1 MKWHKI
7 HPRGQ
12 DRATHVYWEGM
23 GWQDLLR
30 AAGPVFYLLLG
41 LSVYTLYLLLYA
53 SSLLRR
59 EGRVE
64 EALLDRLWDLAQLA
78 PLLGLLGTTL
88 GMIRAFMALSGE
100 PNGALLAKGVAEA
113 LVNTGMGLLVA
124 VLAYGG
130 RTFLSGRR

>member
-1 MKWHKI
+1 M
-7 HPRGQ
+7 R
-12 DRATHVYWEGM
+12 
-23 GWQDLLR
+23 WQELLG

-53 SSLLRR
+53 WFLLRR

-64 EALLDRLWDLAQLA
+64 ETLLDRLWDLAQLA

-88 GMIRAFMALSGE
+88 GMIRAFTALSGE

-124 VLAYGG
+124 VVAYGG

>member
-1 MKWHKI
+1 MVW
-7 HPRGQ
+7 R
-12 DRATHVYWEGM
+12 E
-23 GWQDLLR
+23 LLG
-30 AAGPVFYLLLG
+30 AAGAVFYLLLG

-53 SSLLRR
+53 WFLLRR

-100 PNGALLAKGVAEA
+100 PNGTLLAKGVAEA

-124 VLAYGG
+124 VVAYGG